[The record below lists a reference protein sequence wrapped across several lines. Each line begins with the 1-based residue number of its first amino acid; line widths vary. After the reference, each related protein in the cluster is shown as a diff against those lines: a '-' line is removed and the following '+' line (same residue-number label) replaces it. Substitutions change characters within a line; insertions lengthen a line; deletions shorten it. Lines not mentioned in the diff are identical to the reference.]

1 MERGAQD
8 LQKLLTFLSLFLLP
22 KNFGRKCN
30 REKMLL
36 LPFLPTTP
44 WSKIRLYFWGI
55 RVAVGMQLD
64 YLGIWFHPKLFG
76 RLLLTF
82 WIIKAKPSPPLQY
95 TPRFTVLLLQHFY
108 GEVFF
113 QVICALH
120 SSCLSYTRHKRISN
134 DGVCFCGLGQK
145 FQRRKKPRNKAFFL
159 FL

>member
-8 LQKLLTFLSLFLLP
+8 LQKLLTFLSLFCYRKTLAESATERRCFFPSFPLP
-22 KNFGRKCN
+22 HLDQKLDFIFG
-30 REKMLL
+30 
-36 LPFLPTTP
+36 
-44 WSKIRLYFWGI
+44 GI

-64 YLGIWFHPKLFG
+64 YLGIWFHPKLFV

-95 TPRFTVLLLQHFY
+95 ILHFTVLLLQHFY

-120 SSCLSYTRHKRISN
+120 SSYCLLYAS
-134 DGVCFCGLGQK
+134 QK
-145 FQRRKKPRNKAFFL
+145 NL
-159 FL
+159 